1 MSESDLMKA
10 AYIEQPGGADAI
22 KFGDLPVPH
31 PHATDVVI
39 QMEASEVNHV
49 DTFVRSGAF
58 STPLTFPF
66 IIGRDIVGTIVAVGD
81 AVEQFK
87 EGDRVWA
94 NSLGHEGR
102 QGTFAEY
109 VVAPADRVYP
119 LPDGVEPAE
128 AAAILHAAG
137 TAHIGLVREAR
148 LHPGETIVVGS
159 ASGAVGSAIVELAST
174 MGAFVIAGAS
184 TDDEE
189 LVAERGANVVLD
201 KHDNFVKRVEKLAP
215 KGIDVWWDPNGGEN
229 FGRVIPLLAPRA
241 RMIVMAGM
249 QAEPQVPIGQ
259 LYTRDASIHGFAISN
274 ASVSDLAQ
282 AAVTI
287 NHMLA
292 MGTLKARIGAT
303 FRLSEASKAHRAIE
317 SGKIHGRILVLP

>member
-1 MSESDLMKA
+1 MAMYCE
-10 AYIEQPGGADAI
+10 GI
-22 KFGDLPVPH
+22 KDDMLFFFFQAEDGIRDRNVTGVQTCALP
-31 PHATDVVI
+31 
-39 QMEASEVNHV
+39 
-49 DTFVRSGAF
+49 
-58 STPLTFPF
+58 
-66 IIGRDIVGTIVAVGD
+66 
-81 AVEQFK
+81 
-87 EGDRVWA
+87 
-94 NSLGHEGR
+94 
-102 QGTFAEY
+102 
-109 VVAPADRVYP
+109 
-119 LPDGVEPAE
+119 
-128 AAAILHAAG
+128 IL
-137 TAHIGLVREAR
+137 
-148 LHPGETIVVGS
+148 
-159 ASGAVGSAIVELAST
+159 GSAIVELAST

-189 LVAERGANVVLD
+189 WVAERGANVVLD
-201 KHDNFVKRVEKLAP
+201 KHDNFVERVEKLAP
-215 KGIDVWWDPNGGEN
+215 KGIDVWWDPNGGED

-287 NHMLA
+287 NYMLA
-292 MGTLKARIGAT
+292 MGRLKARIGAT

>member
-1 MSESDLMKA
+1 M
-10 AYIEQPGGADAI
+10 
-22 KFGDLPVPH
+22 
-31 PHATDVVI
+31 
-39 QMEASEVNHV
+39 
-49 DTFVRSGAF
+49 
-58 STPLTFPF
+58 
-66 IIGRDIVGTIVAVGD
+66 AVGD

-87 EGDRVWA
+87 EGDSVWA

-148 LHPGETIVVGS
+148 LQPGETIVVGS

-184 TDDEE
+184 TGDEE
-189 LVAERGANVVLD
+189 WVAERGANVVLD
-201 KHDNFVKRVEKLAP
+201 KHDNFVERVEKLAP
-215 KGIDVWWDPNGGEN
+215 KGIDVWWDPNGGED

>member
-10 AYIEQPGGADAI
+10 AYIEQPGGAGAI
-22 KFGDLPVPH
+22 KFGDLPVPY

-58 STPLTFPF
+58 STALTFPF

-87 EGDRVWA
+87 VGDHVWA

-109 VVAPADRVYP
+109 VIAPADRVYP

-189 LVAERGANVVLD
+189 WVAERGANVVLD

>member
-10 AYIEQPGGADAI
+10 AYIEQLGGAGAI
-22 KFGDLPVPH
+22 KFGDLPVPY

-58 STPLTFPF
+58 STALTFPF

-87 EGDRVWA
+87 VGDRVWA

-109 VVAPADRVYP
+109 VIAPADRVYP

-189 LVAERGANVVLD
+189 WVAERGANVVLD

>member
-10 AYIEQPGGADAI
+10 AYIEQLGGAGAI
-22 KFGDLPVPH
+22 KFGDLPVPY

-58 STPLTFPF
+58 STALTFPF

-87 EGDRVWA
+87 VGDRVWA

-109 VVAPADRVYP
+109 VIAPADRVYP

-189 LVAERGANVVLD
+189 WVAERGANVVLD

-287 NHMLA
+287 NYMLA
-292 MGTLKARIGAT
+292 MGRLKARIGAT